1 MSEKKFGEAKL
12 YGAKTLFEAIKAEK
26 EKEGFEHAGNE
37 SLTGFVKQ
45 KDESFKEVQIQTLK
59 NIEKKYKKIKKVKE
73 VKLLADPS
81 NSNIV
86 WVFIR
91 TK

>member
-1 MSEKKFGEAKL
+1 MPEKKFGETPL
-12 YGAKTLFEAIKAEK
+12 YGTRTLFEAIKSEK

-45 KDESFKEVQIQTLK
+45 KDGSFKEVVVQTQK
-59 NIEKKYKKIKKVKE
+59 NIEKKYKKITKVKE
-73 VKLLADPS
+73 VELMTDPS
-81 NSNIV
+81 NNNIV
-86 WVFIR
+86 WVFIK